1 MPLTHGHIDPD
12 DFELTRAP
20 VLDASLPPPY
30 FFTSP
35 EFYEREMDNIFLKEW
50 LCVGRGDQ
58 LRNPGDYFTI
68 DWPEAPICVALDRS
82 GEMHAFS
89 PVCRHRSTL
98 VACGEGN
105 TKFFQCPYHG
115 WTYSL
120 SGELVGA
127 PDMELTRDFEES
139 LYCLPPLRLAEW
151 EGFIFV
157 NLDPRAECFGQRL
170 ESLSKR
176 LAPYGIGAMKLYDRQ
191 QYDLACNWKIYV
203 DNTAEEYHV
212 NYAHARSIAPYFPT
226 EVFTPQESQ
235 GTWEM
240 LLGQQSGEAQTL
252 SGESALPPNPA
263 LMEVQTR
270 ELVIVIIYPNMV
282 LINNPVGMNYG
293 ITLPLGPDRCRLLMG
308 SCFSDAAMNHPAFEK
323 AATRLEKARVQIMS
337 EDTAVCESA
346 HRGMKS
352 RFASRGRY
360 SHREQLTHRLH
371 QYVIDR
377 VLTWQ
382 APLRPD

>member
-1 MPLTHGHIDPD
+1 MPSTRGAIDPN

-35 EFYEREMDNIFLKEW
+35 DIYEREVENIFLREW
-50 LCVGRGDQ
+50 LCVGRADQ
-58 LRNPGDYFTI
+58 LKNPGDYFTV
-68 DWPEAPICVALDRS
+68 DWSEAPICVLLDKL
-82 GEMHAFS
+82 GMMHAFS

-98 VACGEGN
+98 VASGEGN
-105 TKFFQCPYHG
+105 TRFFQCPYHG

-127 PDMELTRDFEES
+127 PDMDLTREFERS
-139 LYCLPPLRLAEW
+139 LYCLPPIKLALW
-151 EGFIFV
+151 EGFVFINF
-157 NLDPRAECFGQRL
+157 DPRAEPFGQRL
-170 ESLSKR
+170 ESLSRR
-176 LAPYGIGAMKLYDRQ
+176 LAAYGMTDMKLYDRQ
-191 QYDLACNWKIYV
+191 EYELACNWKIYV

-226 EVFTPQESQ
+226 QSFTPQESH

-240 LLGQQSGEAQTL
+240 LLGRQSGDAQTL
-252 SGESALPPNPA
+252 SGESVLPPSPA
-263 LMEVQTR
+263 LSEEQER
-270 ELVIVIIYPNMV
+270 DLVIAIIYPNMV

-308 SCFSDAAMNHPAFEK
+308 SCFSEAAMSHPNFEK
-323 AATRLEKARVQIMS
+323 AAARLEEARVQIMS
-337 EDTAVCESA
+337 EDTVVCESA
-346 HRGMKS
+346 HQGMKS
-352 RFASRGRY
+352 RLAGRGRY
-360 SHREQLTHRLH
+360 SHRERLTHRLH

-377 VLTWQ
+377 VLG
-382 APLRPD
+382 

>member
-1 MPLTHGHIDPD
+1 MSSSRGQIVPN

-30 FFTSP
+30 FFTPP
-35 EFYEREMDNIFLKEW
+35 EFYEREIENIFLKEW
-50 LCVGRGDQ
+50 LCVGRVDQ
-58 LRNPGDYFTI
+58 LQKPGDYFTV
-68 DWPEAPICVALDRS
+68 DWPEAPICVALDQS

-98 VACGEGN
+98 VASGEGN
-105 TKFFQCPYHG
+105 VRFFQCPYHG

-127 PDMELTRDFEES
+127 PDMERTRDFEKS
-139 LYCLPPLRLAEW
+139 LYCLPPLKLSQW

-157 NLDPRAECFGQRL
+157 NLNPEAESFGRRL

-176 LAPYGIGAMKLYDRQ
+176 LAPYGMKDMKLYDRQ
-191 QYDLACNWKIYV
+191 LYDLGCNWKIYV

-212 NYAHARSIAPYFPT
+212 NYAHARSIAPYYPT

-240 LLGQQSGEAQTL
+240 LLGRQPGEAQTL

-263 LMEVQTR
+263 LSDEQTR

-282 LINNPVGMNYG
+282 LINNSVGMNYG

-308 SCFSDAAMNHPAFEK
+308 SCFPEAAMKHPAFAE
-323 AATRLEKARVQIMS
+323 AAVKLEEARVQIMS

-352 RFASRGRY
+352 RLAGRGRY
-360 SHREQLTHRLH
+360 SYREQLTHRLH

-377 VLTWQ
+377 VFG
-382 APLRPD
+382 

>member
-1 MPLTHGHIDPD
+1 MPSTRGPIDPD
-12 DFELTRAP
+12 DFALTRAP
-20 VLDASLPPPY
+20 LLDASLPPSY

-35 EFYEREMDNIFLKEW
+35 EFHDGEIENIFLKEW
-50 LCVGRGDQ
+50 LCVGRVDQ
-58 LRNPGDYFTI
+58 LEKPGDYFTI
-68 DWPEAPICVALDRS
+68 DWPEAPICVSLDRS
-82 GEMHAFS
+82 GQVHAFS

-98 VACGEGN
+98 VASGEGN
-105 TKFFQCPYHG
+105 TRFFQCPYHG

-127 PDMELTRDFEES
+127 PDMDKSRNFEKS
-139 LYCLPPLRLAEW
+139 AYCLPTLKLAQW

-157 NLDPRAECFGQRL
+157 NLDPMAKPFGDRL
-170 ESLSKR
+170 ESLSNR
-176 LAPYGIGAMKLYDRQ
+176 LAPYGMGNMMLYDRQ
-191 QYDLACNWKIYV
+191 EYELACNWKIYV

-226 EVFTPQESQ
+226 QSFAPQESH

-240 LLGQQSGEAQTL
+240 LLGRKSGDSQTL
-252 SGESALPPNPA
+252 SGESVLPPNPA
-263 LMEVQTR
+263 LSEEQAR
-270 ELVIVIIYPNMV
+270 ELVIAIIYPNMV

-308 SCFSDAAMNHPAFEK
+308 SCFPESMMNHPEFEE
-323 AATRLEKARVQIMS
+323 AAASLEKARIQIMA

-346 HRGMKS
+346 HKGLRS
-352 RFASRGRY
+352 RFGSRGRY

-371 QYVIDR
+371 HYVLDR
-377 VLTWQ
+377 VL
-382 APLRPD
+382 DG

>member
-1 MPLTHGHIDPD
+1 MPFMRGRIDPS

-30 FFTSP
+30 FFTSA
-35 EFYEREMDNIFLKEW
+35 EFYEREIEKIFLREW
-50 LCVGRGDQ
+50 LCIGRADQ
-58 LRNPGDYFTI
+58 LQKPGDYFTI
-68 DWPEAPICVALDRS
+68 DWPEAPICVSLDSS
-82 GEMHAFS
+82 GKMHAFS

-98 VACGEGN
+98 VASGEGN
-105 TKFFQCPYHG
+105 TRFFQCPYHG

-127 PDMELTRDFEES
+127 PDMERSRDFEKS
-139 LYCLPPLRLAEW
+139 LYCLPSVKLAQW

-157 NLDPRAECFGQRL
+157 NFDARAEPFDKRL
-170 ESLSKR
+170 ESLSRR
-176 LAPYGIGAMKLYDRQ
+176 LTPYGIKDMKLYDRQ
-191 QYDLACNWKIYV
+191 EYELACNWKIYV

-212 NYAHARSIAPYFPT
+212 NYAHAQSIAPYFPT
-226 EVFTPQESQ
+226 EAFTPQESH

-240 LLGQQSGEAQTL
+240 LLGRQSGDAQTL
-252 SGESALPPNPA
+252 SGESALPPISA
-263 LMEVQTR
+263 LTEEQTH
-270 ELVIVIIYPNMV
+270 ELTIIIIYPNIV

-308 SCFSDAAMNHPAFEK
+308 SCFPEAAINHPAFEK
-323 AATRLEKARVQIMS
+323 AAARLEEARAQIMS

-352 RFASRGRY
+352 RFAGRGRY

-377 VLTWQ
+377 VFG
-382 APLRPD
+382 